1 MKHSLKLVII
11 ILLFIA
17 GFALRFVDF
26 DDPPLDFHPARQM
39 HSALI
44 ARGFFLK
51 DNGYIADQ
59 SPEYNRDAMILGTLE
74 AWIEP
79 PIYEKLT
86 AGLYRLFGA
95 VDLRIPR
102 ATSILFWLI
111 GGIGLVL
118 LTDELLGTAGALGT
132 LGWYLFFPYGVIAS
146 RSFQPDII
154 MVCLLIWTMYLLKRW
169 TSDVNSL
176 RFTFVTGLCAG
187 LCILIKQVAAFPLGL
202 AMVGCVISRE
212 PDKLIPGKFYVLVE
226 DTLRALG

>member
-1 MKHSLKLVII
+1 MNKSLNTALI

-39 HSALI
+39 HSALM

-86 AGLYRLFGA
+86 AGF
-95 VDLRIPR
+95 
-102 ATSILFWLI
+102 
-111 GGIGLVL
+111 
-118 LTDELLGTAGALGT
+118 TACSVPWT
-132 LGWYLFFPYGVIAS
+132 CAS
-146 RSFQPDII
+146 RGRPRSFSGSSAGS
-154 MVCLLIWTMYLLKRW
+154 VW
-169 TSDVNSL
+169 
-176 RFTFVTGLCAG
+176 LCWRMICWELPGRSALWAG
-187 LCILIKQVAAFPLGL
+187 TCSSPT
-202 AMVGCVISRE
+202 E
-212 PDKLIPGKFYVLVE
+212 
-226 DTLRALG
+226 